1 MKKLLFPLLLL
12 LALPLSAQ
20 TEKQHNF
27 KIAKNLELFND
38 VYRYLDAMYVDT
50 LDADTIIPMGINAM
64 LSAMDPYTEFYPE
77 ENKKDFQQ
85 MVAGKYAGIGAIIH
99 HNYKLDRTVIWEPYE
114 GMPAAEAGLKR
125 GDIILSIDDESMIGK
140 SDDYVSSHLRGEPGT
155 SFVLKIKRPTTGKTM
170 KFKITRRAIQMPTI
184 DYAGVKDSIGYISLN
199 GFTENCARDIRNYV
213 IDMRKQGV
221 KGLVLDLRDN
231 GGGLEDEAVKLVNIF
246 IPRGKVVVTNR
257 GQLKRMTVEFRT
269 TTEPVDTVM
278 PVVVLVNGNTASAS
292 EITCGALQDYDRA
305 VIMGQRTFG
314 KGIVQSTVPLQY
326 NSMLKL
332 TTGKYYIPSGRCIQ
346 AIRYTH
352 GRGGKWQ
359 EEVPDSLAKVFHTAN
374 GREVLDNKGIKPDV
388 EIKPDSLANIT
399 AALFSLIDSTNTVPE
414 FEQQYVAKHPTIA
427 PAGEFELS
435 DADYEE
441 FKQLVLKNKFKYDMY
456 TERYLKELKK
466 LAQFEGY
473 YDDAKEEFAA
483 LEKKLAHNIGHDLDY
498 HKEEIKNMLASEIVA
513 CYYFQRGVEENG
525 LRHDKVYK
533 EAVRL
538 INHPAEYSKL
548 LQPKKDK

>member
-1 MKKLLFPLLLL
+1 MKKLIIPLLLL
-12 LALPLSAQ
+12 LALPLTAQ

-64 LSAMDPYTEFYPE
+64 LSTMDPYTEFFPE

-85 MVAGKYAGIGAIIH
+85 MIAGKYAGIGAIIH
-99 HNYKLDRTVIWEPYE
+99 HNYKLDCTVIWEPYA
-114 GMPAAEAGLKR
+114 GMPAAMVGLRR
-125 GDIILSIDDESMIGK
+125 GDIILSIDDESMKGK
-140 SDDYVSSHLRGEPGT
+140 TDDYVSSHLRGEPGT
-155 SFVLKIKRPTTGKTM
+155 SFMLKVKRPSTGKTM
-170 KFKITRRAIQMPTI
+170 KFKITRRAIQMPAI
-184 DYAGVKDSIGYISLN
+184 DYAGVKDSIGYVSLN
-199 GFTENCARDIRNYV
+199 KFTENCARDIRNHV
-213 IDMRKQGV
+213 IDMRKQGI

-246 IPRGKVVVTNR
+246 IPRDRVVVTNR
-257 GQLKRMTVEFRT
+257 GQLKRMSQEFRT

-278 PVVVLVNGNTASAS
+278 PVVVLVNGNTASSS
-292 EITCGALQDYDRA
+292 EITSGALQDYDRA
-305 VIMGQRTFG
+305 VIMGQRTYG

-326 NSMLKL
+326 NATLKL

-352 GRGGKWQ
+352 GRGGKWE

-374 GREVLDNKGIKPDV
+374 GREVLDSKGIKPDV
-388 EIKPDSLANIT
+388 EVVPDSVSNIAT
-399 AALFSLIDSTNTVPE
+399 AIFSLIDATNTVADYE
-414 FEQQYVAKHPTIA
+414 IQYVAKHPTIA

-441 FKQLVLKNKFKYDMY
+441 FKAMVLRNGFKYDMY

-466 LAQFEGY
+466 LAKFEGY
-473 YDDAKEEFAA
+473 YEDSKEEFDA
-483 LEKKLAHNIGHDLDY
+483 LEKKLAHNVAHDLNY
-498 HKEEIKNMLASEIVA
+498 HKEEIKDMLAADIVA
-513 CYYFQRGVEENG
+513 CYYYQSGVEENA
-525 LRHDKVYK
+525 LRHDKTYK

-538 INHPAEYSKL
+538 INNPAEYRKL
-548 LQPKKDK
+548 LQPKRKE

>member
-125 GDIILSIDDESMIGK
+125 GDIILKM
-140 SDDYVSSHLRGEPGT
+140 
-155 SFVLKIKRPTTGKTM
+155 
-170 KFKITRRAIQMPTI
+170 KITRRAIQMPTI

-305 VIMGQRTFG
+305 IIMGQRTFG

>member
-1 MKKLLFPLLLL
+1 MKKLIIPLLLL
-12 LALPLSAQ
+12 LVLPLSAQ

-27 KIAKNLELFND
+27 KIAKNIGLFNE

-64 LSAMDPYTEFYPE
+64 LSTLDPYTEFYPE
-77 ENKKDFQQ
+77 QDKKDFQQ
-85 MVAGKYAGIGAIIH
+85 MFAGKYAGIGAIIH

-114 GMPAAEAGLKR
+114 GMPAAEVGLKR
-125 GDIILSIDDESMIGK
+125 GDIILAIDDESMIGK
-140 SDDYVSSHLRGEPGT
+140 TDDYVSSHLRGEAGT
-155 SFVLKIKRPTTGKTM
+155 SFILKIKRPTTGKTM
-170 KFKITRRAIQMPTI
+170 KFKITRRAIQMPAI

-199 GFTENCARDIRNYV
+199 QFTENCARDIRNHV
-213 IDMRKQGV
+213 IDMRKQGI
-221 KGLVLDLRDN
+221 KGIVLDLRDN
-231 GGGLEDEAVKLVNIF
+231 GGGLEEEAVKLVNIF

-257 GQLKRMTVEFRT
+257 GQLKRMTEEFKT
-269 TTEPVDTVM
+269 TTEPVDTVI
-278 PVVVLVNGNTASAS
+278 PLVVLVNGNTASSS
-292 EITCGALQDYDRA
+292 EITSGALQDYDRA
-305 VIMGQRTFG
+305 VIMGQRTYG

-326 NSMLKL
+326 NAMLKL

-374 GREVLDNKGIKPDV
+374 GREVLDSKGIKPDV
-388 EIKPDSLANIT
+388 EVTPDSMSNIA
-399 AALFSLIDSTNTVPE
+399 AALFSLIDSTNTVADYE
-414 FEQQYVAKHPTIA
+414 MQYVAKHPTIA
-427 PAGEFELS
+427 PAGEFEIS

-441 FKQLVLKNKFKYDMY
+441 FKKLVLSNGFKYDMY

-473 YDDAKEEFAA
+473 YEEAKEDFAA
-483 LEKKLAHNIGHDLDY
+483 LEKKLAHNVAHDLDY
-498 HKEEIKNMLASEIVA
+498 HKDEIKNLLAAEIVS
-513 CYYFQRGVEENG
+513 CYYYQKGVEENG
-525 LRHDKVYK
+525 LLHDKFFK

-538 INHPAEYSKL
+538 INNPAKYHEL
-548 LQPKKDK
+548 LQPKKK

>member
-77 ENKKDFQQ
+77 QDKKDFQQ

-99 HNYKLDRTVIWEPYE
+99 HNYKLNRTVIWEPYE

-125 GDIILSIDDESMIGK
+125 GDIILAIDDESMIGK
-140 SDDYVSSHLRGEPGT
+140 TDDYVSSHLRGEPGT
-155 SFVLKIKRPTTGKTM
+155 SFMLKINRPSTGKTM
-170 KFKITRRAIQMPTI
+170 KIKITRRAIQMPAI
-184 DYAGVKDSIGYISLN
+184 DYAGVKDSIGYIALN
-199 GFTENCARDIRNYV
+199 QFTENCARDIRNHV
-213 IDMRKQGV
+213 INMRKQGV

-246 IPRGKVVVTNR
+246 IPRGKTVVTNR

-292 EITCGALQDYDRA
+292 EITSGALQDYDRA

-359 EEVPDSLAKVFHTAN
+359 EEVPDSLARVFHTAH

-388 EIKPDSLANIT
+388 EIKPDSLSNIA
-399 AALFSLIDSTNTVPE
+399 AALFSLIDSTNTVAD

-473 YDDAKEEFAA
+473 YDDAKDEFAA
-483 LEKKLAHNIGHDLDY
+483 LEKKLAHNVEHDLDY
-498 HKEEIKNMLASEIVA
+498 HKEEIKNMLASEIVS

-525 LRHDKVYK
+525 LLHDKVYK

-538 INHPAEYSKL
+538 INNPTEYHKL
-548 LQPKKDK
+548 LQPKKD

>member
-1 MKKLLFPLLLL
+1 
-12 LALPLSAQ
+12 
-20 TEKQHNF
+20 
-27 KIAKNLELFND
+27 
-38 VYRYLDAMYVDT
+38 
-50 LDADTIIPMGINAM
+50 
-64 LSAMDPYTEFYPE
+64 
-77 ENKKDFQQ
+77 
-85 MVAGKYAGIGAIIH
+85 
-99 HNYKLDRTVIWEPYE
+99 
-114 GMPAAEAGLKR
+114 
-125 GDIILSIDDESMIGK
+125 
-140 SDDYVSSHLRGEPGT
+140 
-155 SFVLKIKRPTTGKTM
+155 
-170 KFKITRRAIQMPTI
+170 
-184 DYAGVKDSIGYISLN
+184 
-199 GFTENCARDIRNYV
+199 
-213 IDMRKQGV
+213 
-221 KGLVLDLRDN
+221 
-231 GGGLEDEAVKLVNIF
+231 
-246 IPRGKVVVTNR
+246 
-257 GQLKRMTVEFRT
+257 
-269 TTEPVDTVM
+269 
-278 PVVVLVNGNTASAS
+278 
-292 EITCGALQDYDRA
+292 
-305 VIMGQRTFG
+305 MGQRTFG
-314 KGIVQSTVPLQY
+314 KGIVQTTVPLQY

-548 LQPKKDK
+548 LPPKKDN